1 MECAIMFG
9 ADATSVLTPD
19 WTDPL
24 KNSVPSSVSK
34 SSFTFDKLMAV
45 TKLFHGAPSL
55 LWVNGR

>member
-1 MECAIMFG
+1 MFG